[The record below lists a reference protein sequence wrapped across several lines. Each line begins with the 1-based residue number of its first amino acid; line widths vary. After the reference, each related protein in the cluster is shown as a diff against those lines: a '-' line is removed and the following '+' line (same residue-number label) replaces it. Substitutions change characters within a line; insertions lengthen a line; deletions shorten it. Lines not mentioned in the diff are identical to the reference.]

1 MKTQGLTRVHLVRS
15 RLFLFPAA
23 LAAVALAGC
32 AGVPEDGD
40 AASDQSVVGASKVSN
55 AEHHD
60 SSAPL
65 RLITVP
71 ARNLTNVEHEVK
83 RIPRHINTSA
93 AAGDAAGRAQRAV
106 SLLAPSIL
114 ATFDGVGQGLTGP
127 NGTFSVA
134 SAPPDTNGDIGP
146 NHYIQTVNSDF
157 AIFSKTGTVLY
168 GPVPLN
174 TLWSG
179 FGGDCQINN
188 DGDPVVLYDPIA
200 DRWMISQFSVTGAN
214 GTSKPF
220 LQCVAIS
227 QTPDPTGAWYRYS
240 FAYTGFNDYPKM
252 GVWPDAYY
260 TTFNIFNAAGTAFL
274 GAKVCAY
281 DRTKMLTGAAA
292 TQQCFDTSTSY
303 GGILPAD
310 LDGARL
316 PPAGAPNTIVG
327 LGATT
332 GTLATWKFHVDWTT
346 PANTTF
352 TGPTTL
358 TTTAYA
364 EACGTSGTCVPQSGG
379 GSLDSLSDR
388 VMFRLAYRNFA
399 DGHQSLVVNHSITAG
414 TSVGVRWYE
423 LRLDAS
429 SNASIYQQGTY
440 APDANYRWMG
450 SIAQDQN
457 GNMALGY
464 SVSSSSLK
472 PSIRYTGRLAG
483 DALGQMTQGEGTL
496 IAGAGAQGSS
506 LTRWGDYSMMSV
518 DPVDDCTFWFTSE
531 YIPANGT
538 FNWKTRIGSFKM
550 PGCGATATND
560 FSIGASP
567 ATVSVAAGGTGTTS
581 ISTTSTAGTAESIA
595 LSVSG
600 LPSGA
605 TAGFSATSVTAGGS
619 STLTLNA
626 GTAAA
631 GTYALTVTGT
641 AASATH
647 STAVSFVIAAAP
659 DFSIAVTPATGTVSA
674 GSSITYT
681 VSTTSIGGS
690 TQSIALSVGS
700 LPSGVTS
707 SFAPGSVTAGSGS
720 TLTLTASSGA
730 ALGSAVFTVTGTGA
744 STHSAN
750 ATLVVQTAPVPGYTV
765 NVSPASATV
774 VQGASATFT
783 DSTAAI
789 NGSTQSIALSVTGLP
804 SGATGS
810 FSSGSVTAG
819 GSSTLTITTTATTT
833 TGAAALS
840 ITGTSGTTTHSAPAT
855 LTVNAPSTTPTLT
868 SGVPVTGIAGAAGS
882 QQFWVINVPAGQ
894 SSLTVTTAGG
904 TGDSDLYVKSGAKPT
919 TSVYDCRSFGSTTA
933 ETCTITA
940 PAAGAYY
947 ILING
952 YTAFSGVTLTGTY
965 LADTTTVLT
974 NGVAVTG
981 ISGATGSQQFWKLA
995 VPAGQAKV
1003 VFAMSGGTGDADL
1016 YVRSGSK
1023 PTTTTY
1029 TCRPYLTGNNETC
1042 TITAPAA
1049 GDYYVMIRGYAA
1061 YTGVTLKGTYP

>member
-1 MKTQGLTRVHLVRS
+1 MKTQRFNREHFVRS
-15 RLFLFPAA
+15 LTFLLPAA
-23 LAAVALAGC
+23 LAAVAFAGC
-32 AGVPEDGD
+32 AGVPEDLDG
-40 AASDQSVVGASKVSN
+40 ATDQSVVRASKVSN

-93 AAGDAAGRAQRAV
+93 AAGDAAGKAQSVV
-106 SLLAPSIL
+106 SLLAPTIL
-114 ATFDGVGQGLTGP
+114 ATFDGVGQGLVGP
-127 NGTFSVA
+127 NGTFSVN

-179 FGGDCQINN
+179 FGGDCQTNN

-214 GTSKPF
+214 GTTKPF
-220 LQCVAIS
+220 LQCVAVS

-240 FAYTGFNDYPKM
+240 FSYTGFNDYPKM

-260 TTFNIFNAAGTAFL
+260 TTFNMFNAAGTAFL

-281 DRTKMLTGAAA
+281 DRAKMLTGAAA

-303 GGILPAD
+303 GGLLPAD

-316 PPAGAPNTIVG
+316 PPAGAPNTVVA

-364 EACGTSGTCVPQSGG
+364 EACGTSGTCIPQSGG

-429 SNASIYQQGTY
+429 SNASIFQQGTY

-450 SIAQDQN
+450 SIAQDQA

-483 DALGQMTQGEGTL
+483 DAAGQMTQGEGTL
-496 IAGAGAQGSS
+496 ITGGGAQGSS

-550 PGCGATATND
+550 PGCGATASND
-560 FSIGASP
+560 FSISASP
-567 ATVSVAAGGTGTTS
+567 ATVSVAAGGTGTST
-581 ISTTSTAGTAESIA
+581 ISTAITAGAAQSVA
-595 LSVSG
+595 LSASG
-600 LPSGA
+600 LPAGA
-605 TAGFSATSVTAGGS
+605 TASFSPASVTSGGS
-619 STLTLNA
+619 STLTLSA

-631 GTYALTVTGT
+631 GTYSLTITGT
-641 AASATH
+641 GASATRT
-647 STAVSFVIAAAP
+647 TAVSFVVAAAP
-659 DFSIAVTPATGTVSA
+659 DFSIAVTPSTGTVNT
-674 GSSITYT
+674 GSSITYS
-681 VSTTSIGGS
+681 VSTGSIGGS
-690 TQSIALSVGS
+690 AQSIALSVSG
-700 LPSGVTS
+700 LPAGVTG
-707 SFAPGSVTAGSGS
+707 SFAPASVTAGSGS
-720 TLTLTASSGA
+720 TLTLTAATGA
-730 ALGSAVFTVTGTGA
+730 TLGSAVFTVTGTGTN
-744 STHSAN
+744 THSAT
-750 ATLVVQTAPVPGYTV
+750 ATVVVQTPPVADFTIA
-765 NVSPASATV
+765 VSPASATV

-783 DSTAAI
+783 VSTTAV
-789 NGSTQSIALSVTGLP
+789 NGSTQSVALSVTGLP
-804 SGATGS
+804 SGATGA
-810 FSSGSVTAG
+810 FSPASVTAG

-840 ITGTSGTTTHSAPAT
+840 ITGTSGATTHSAAAT
-855 LTVNAPSTTPTLT
+855 LTVNAPSSTPTLT
-868 SGVPVTGIAGAAGS
+868 SGVPVTGIGGAVNS

-894 SSLTVTTAGG
+894 STLTVTTSGG
-904 TGDSDLYVKSGAKPT
+904 TGDADLYVKLGAKPT
-919 TSVYDCRSFGSTTA
+919 TSVYDCRSYGSTTA

-952 YTAFSGVTLTGTY
+952 YTAFSGVTLTATY
-965 LADTTTVLT
+965 VGDTTTPLT

-981 ISGATGSQQFWKLA
+981 IAGASGSQQYWKLS
-995 VPAGQAKV
+995 VPSGQAKV

-1016 YVRSGSK
+1016 YVKSGSK
-1023 PTTTTY
+1023 PTTTSY

-1049 GDYYVMIRGYAA
+1049 GDYYVMIRGYTA
-1061 YTGVTLKGTYP
+1061 YSGVTLKGTYP